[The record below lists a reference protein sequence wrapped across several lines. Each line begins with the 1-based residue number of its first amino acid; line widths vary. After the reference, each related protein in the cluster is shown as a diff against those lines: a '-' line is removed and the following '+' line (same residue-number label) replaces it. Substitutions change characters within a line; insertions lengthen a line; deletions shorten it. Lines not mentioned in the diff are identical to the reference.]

1 MLEKL
6 KHSEMEFVL
15 DKTKLP
21 IYREFDRG
29 RAVLAQGDGVGE
41 EGLVWSLPH
50 PEKLSLW
57 GSPIQ
62 KRQDNDTMR

>member
-1 MLEKL
+1 MLGKL

-41 EGLVWSLPH
+41 EGLVWSFPH
-50 PEKLSLW
+50 PGKLGLGGFSHPEEA
-57 GSPIQ
+57 G
-62 KRQDNDTMR
+62 

>member
-1 MLEKL
+1 MKC
-6 KHSEMEFVL
+6 FL

-41 EGLVWSLPH
+41 EGLVWSFPH
-50 PEKLSLW
+50 PGKLGLGGFSHPEEA
-57 GSPIQ
+57 G
-62 KRQDNDTMR
+62 